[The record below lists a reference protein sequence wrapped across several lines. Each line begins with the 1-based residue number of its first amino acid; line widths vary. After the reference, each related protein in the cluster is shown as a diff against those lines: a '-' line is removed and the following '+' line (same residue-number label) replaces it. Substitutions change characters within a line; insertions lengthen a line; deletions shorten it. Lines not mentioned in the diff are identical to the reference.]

1 MSEWLLSIIGVV
13 FVGVI
18 FDIIYPNGKTNA
30 VCRSVFGIM
39 AIFVIIK
46 PVFNFVKVDHIDESY
61 IDKNLLMNIDESKC
75 DYLESKIKS
84 DLLVQGIDGVGVE
97 IEGITEDNVF
107 EIKNVY
113 VDVSEMVLS
122 QDMVNINKYE
132 VISNIILDSVDIQ
145 KEGIIIYG

>member
-1 MSEWLLSIIGVV
+1 MSKWLLSIIGVV

-61 IDKNLLMNIDESKC
+61 IDKNLLINIDESKC

-84 DLLVQGIDGVGVE
+84 DLLEKDPCEIYKQVGKRVPCQELSGV
-97 IEGITEDNVF
+97 
-107 EIKNVY
+107 
-113 VDVSEMVLS
+113 VLYS
-122 QDMVNINKYE
+122 K
-132 VISNIILDSVDIQ
+132 
-145 KEGIIIYG
+145 KK